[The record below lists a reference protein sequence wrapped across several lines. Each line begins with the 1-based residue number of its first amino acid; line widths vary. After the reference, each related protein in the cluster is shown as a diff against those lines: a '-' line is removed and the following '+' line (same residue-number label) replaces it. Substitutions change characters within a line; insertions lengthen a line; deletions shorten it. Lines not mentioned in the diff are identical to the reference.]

1 MELSHIFL
9 AVPLHWPFQ
18 IFGPYLAF
26 VSDLKT
32 VLTIFCSNQEVQNMP
47 DHISFPQPNFYDIPA
62 ALLMVER
69 NGSMLFSPALFLL
82 NSLPFGE

>member
-9 AVPLHWPFQ
+9 AVILAFPDFWK
-18 IFGPYLAF
+18 PYLAF

-62 ALLMVER
+62 ALLMAER